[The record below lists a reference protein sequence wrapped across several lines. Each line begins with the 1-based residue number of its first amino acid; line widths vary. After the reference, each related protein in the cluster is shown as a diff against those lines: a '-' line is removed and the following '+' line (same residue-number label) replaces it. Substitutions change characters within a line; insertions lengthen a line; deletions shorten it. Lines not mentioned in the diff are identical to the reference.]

1 MMICLIG
8 LGIIFLFFVFYMF
21 TVLATKKYKIY
32 RNKIWELEQDIG
44 TEKETILTHNNLE
57 FYEKKK
63 RFWSKFDD
71 FRDFNNLGAIFSL
84 VSVAIIMAIFI
95 IFTGFKSEGKR
106 DYEEYLLVKETIEYC
121 IDNDIT
127 LDNSM
132 LEKTI
137 RINKEINRHKQDKQ
151 NPWLSWFVYND
162 ICNINEINLDSFK

>member
-1 MMICLIG
+1 MIICLIG
-8 LGIIFLFFVFYMF
+8 LGIISLFFAFYMF
-21 TVLATKKYKIY
+21 TVLATKKYKMY
-32 RNKIWELEQDIG
+32 RNKIRELEQDIG

-57 FYEKKK
+57 FYGKKK
-63 RFWSKFDD
+63 DFWSKFDD
-71 FRDFNNLGAIFSL
+71 IRDFNNLGATFSL
-84 VSVAIIMAIFI
+84 VSVVIIAIIFL
-95 IFTGFKSEGKR
+95 IFTGFKSEGKK

-137 RINKEINRHKQDKQ
+137 KLNKEISKHKQDKQ

-162 ICNINEINLDSFK
+162 ICEVELIDLNIFK